1 MHTVWQPWCC
11 GCTLLQCNRCT
22 HSTIQ
27 IHLLIHFSQIEV
39 QGSFLSNSSTH
50 LSWAV
55 GALSHTD
62 RWSTHQVL
70 LTDVIPSH
78 LWKWWMYQ
86 ISDWMYE
93 PQATLFGPLR
103 KISHRPESIHK
114 VEGKEIKRDMVA
126 WGMRTH
132 FTRFWHRIQP
142 CELKDTSLV
151 SPGYLV
157 RVQWWDLF
165 SASWVFLTIKWNL
178 IGYVIL
184 FSCKKKR
191 KKDQIKD
198 GET

>member
-1 MHTVWQPWCC
+1 MLWVHSLTVQQMHSLHNTDTFTD
-11 GCTLLQCNRCT
+11 TLQSDRSAGLLSVKQFHTFIMSSRCT
-22 HSTIQ
+22 
-27 IHLLIHFSQIEV
+27 FSHRQM
-39 QGSFLSNSSTH
+39 T
-50 LSWAV
+50 
-55 GALSHTD
+55 
-62 RWSTHQVL
+62 STHQVL

-132 FTRFWHRIQP
+132 LTRFWHRIQP